1 MKEPEPG
8 FLEAVKELP
17 LEYML
22 TETDSGD
29 PWGIF
34 NVCDMIAEMKGLT
47 RKEIGETATKNLM
60 KLCRV

>member
-1 MKEPEPG
+1 LKEPEPG